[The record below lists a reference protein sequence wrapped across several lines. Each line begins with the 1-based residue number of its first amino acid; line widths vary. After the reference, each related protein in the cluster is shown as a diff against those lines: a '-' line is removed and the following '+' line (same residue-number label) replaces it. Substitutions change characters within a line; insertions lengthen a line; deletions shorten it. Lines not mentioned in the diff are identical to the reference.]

1 MSLITIDSEK
11 VAQAQTHGSKVV
23 EWAEALI
30 IASET
35 DFKEAQAALITVRDG
50 KKKVGTWIK
59 GILDPI
65 KDAMK
70 NAKANLDPLL
80 EPYSLADEV
89 ATKKI
94 QSYIDAERAKAQAA
108 AEAEKA
114 KREAEG
120 AKNKA
125 RMNALL
131 ELGFRWVGSED
142 CFVFSEALK
151 VRPVEVSKDSDS
163 LWASKMEGYVAQINH
178 AKAMAPKGEVVE
190 APIEAEPLPELTVV
204 APVAVPDFSMKTDQG
219 TAYTR
224 KQWTFDEEA
233 VDLASVPR
241 EFLKLDEVKVRE
253 AIASGVREISGVKI
267 YEKETIVTR
276 SK

>member
-11 VAQAQTHGSKVV
+11 VAQARNHGTAVV
-23 EWAEALI
+23 QWAESLV

-50 KKKVGTWIK
+50 KKKVGAWIK

-65 KDAMK
+65 KEAVK
-70 NAKANLDPLL
+70 NAKENLDPLL
-80 EPYSLADEV
+80 EPYSLADEL

-114 KREAEG
+114 KREAE
-120 AKNKA
+120 AARNKA
-125 RMNALL
+125 RMNSLL
-131 ELGFRWVGSED
+131 ELGFRWVLAED
-142 CFVFSEALK
+142 SFVFNDGLK
-151 VRPVEVSKDSDS
+151 VRSIEVSKDSDS
-163 LWASKMEGYVAQINH
+163 LWASKMEGYISQVNH
-178 AKAMAPKGEVVE
+178 AKATAPKKEVAE
-190 APIEAEPLPELTVV
+190 APVEVEPLPELTVV

-224 KQWTFDEEA
+224 KQWTFDEEV

-253 AIASGVREISGVKI
+253 AIASGIREIPGLKI
-267 YEKETIVTR
+267 YEKETIITR